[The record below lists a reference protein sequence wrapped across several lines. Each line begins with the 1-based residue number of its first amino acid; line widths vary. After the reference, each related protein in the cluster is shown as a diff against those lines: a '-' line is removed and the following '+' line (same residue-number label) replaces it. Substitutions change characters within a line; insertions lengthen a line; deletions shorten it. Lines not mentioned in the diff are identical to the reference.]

1 MNLGLTKNQVN
12 PLFKIYTIIKFN
24 EFDYY
29 FTLQFNLTQ
38 FYFAKIPLI
47 TLIYKDVVL
56 MERQER
62 QGNAFNIP
70 NTYGVTPY

>member
-1 MNLGLTKNQVN
+1 MNLGLTKNHMN
-12 PLFKIYTIIKFN
+12 SLFKIYAIIKFN

-38 FYFAKIPLI
+38 FYFVKVLLI

-56 MERQER
+56 MERQ
-62 QGNAFNIP
+62 GNAFNIP
-70 NTYGVTPY
+70 NIYGATPY